1 MTLEEFKKFDL
12 DHTVC
17 ECFDV
22 TLGEL
27 LKAIKNGNNTL
38 EALMD
43 ETDAGTGCEL
53 CRSSEIDE
61 DGDRELHLEE
71 ILKFAKEN

>member
-1 MTLEEFKKFDL
+1 MTKEEFEKFDL
-12 DHTVC
+12 DHNVC

-22 TLGEL
+22 TLKVLIE
-27 LKAIKNGNNTL
+27 AIKAGNTTM

-43 ETDAGTGCEL
+43 ATDAGTACEL
-53 CRSSEIDE
+53 CQSCSKDV

-71 ILKFAKEN
+71 ILEHTVV